1 MDLSNRL
8 KLVINKK
15 SRRIIGLM
23 SGMSMDGVDLAC
35 ADISGEFPDLK
46 VELVGTFYRP
56 YSKEFKKILLEGIDS
71 TVSEISRLNFLVA
84 QEFAQCAESF
94 LVTTGIA
101 RSTVDVIGSHGQ
113 TLFHDSRSTL
123 QIGSPSIIAELT
135 GLMTI
140 GNFRVRDICAGG
152 KGAPL
157 VSIADYIL
165 YKEKEPIALN
175 NLGSISNVT
184 VVTPKLE
191 DMLAFDTGPANM
203 PIDYFAKM
211 IEGNIVGIDKNGEF
225 SANGVVIQELLEEF
239 CRINFFNQKPP
250 KAAGY
255 GEFGP
260 KALAKIM
267 IPFKNQKPE
276 DLLRTAVDFSALTL
290 ANAYRSFVLPRYPEL
305 KKAIFSG
312 GGTYNKT
319 LMERIKLLLPEIQV
333 ETLKDD
339 LSDAKEALAF
349 AILANETLSGRP
361 GSVPSITGVSRPTIL
376 GELAL

>member
-1 MDLSNRL
+1 MDLSKRL
-8 KLVINKK
+8 ELVIKKK

-56 YSKEFKKILLEGIDS
+56 YSKEFKKVLLEGIDS
-71 TVSEISRLNFLVA
+71 KVSEISRLNFLVA
-84 QEFAQCAESF
+84 QEFAQCTESF

-101 RSTVDVIGSHGQ
+101 RSTIDVIGSHGQ
-113 TLFHDSRSTL
+113 TLFHDSSSTL
-123 QIGSPSIIAELT
+123 QIGSPSIIAEIT
-135 GLMTI
+135 GFMTI

-165 YKEKEPIALN
+165 YREKEPIALN

-225 SANGVVIQELLEEF
+225 SANGFVIQELLEEF
-239 CRINFFNQKPP
+239 CRIDYFKQKPP

-255 GEFGP
+255 CEFGP
-260 KALAKIM
+260 EVLAKIM

-276 DLLRTAVDFSALTL
+276 DLLRTAVEFSALTL

-319 LMERIKLLLPEIQV
+319 LMDRIKLLLPEIKV

-361 GSVPSITGVSRPTIL
+361 GSIPSITGVSRPTIL